1 MNKKYAILML
11 FLLLLNTL
19 VAQEIKVIDSDT
31 EEPIPNVALYNQD
44 KSKSTI
50 TNIDGVANIEIF
62 SESEI
67 IKIEHL
73 SFAPKQYLKKNIP
86 SILKLESSVKQFDDV
101 VLSVSKS
108 RVQKNRIAEKIE
120 IITESEIRKIAPQTS
135 ADLLARTPG
144 VRVQKSQGGGGSPV
158 LRGFEANKVLLVVDN
173 VRMNNAIYRSG
184 HLQNAITISPSALE
198 RTEVLF
204 GPSSVVYGSDALG
217 GVVHFYTRQPAIND
231 SIVFSGGAL
240 TRYSSANNEKTYNL
254 NTQFSFNKWA
264 SFTSLNYSD
273 FGDIRM
279 GKSRNHGYENW
290 GKVFTYSDN
299 DENTFNETPV
309 TNGNANIQR
318 NTGYKQFD
326 LLQKFLVTTGDR
338 SSLGLNIQFSE
349 SSNIPRFDRLTE
361 MKNGSLKFAEWYYG
375 PQKRFMISPR
385 FQFETDSKLIKS
397 GAITAAYQNIKESR
411 IKRKYG
417 DTIRTYQ
424 KEAVDVFSLNGDFTV
439 PLSTKRDLSYG
450 VELTHNDVASKGFG
464 KELNVNG
471 SIISGFNGTTPAQ
484 SRYPDGGST
493 YTTGAAYVNYRQ
505 DINNKSTLNTGAR
518 YTYTHLEASFIDQ
531 TFISLPESN
540 IELSNSSITANL
552 SYAYRPSELWQVN
565 GVLSSGFRSPNI
577 DDVGKLREKNGLLTV
592 PNVGLRPEYAYNAE
606 IGINKFIK
614 SKRHQIAFNTY
625 YTLLN
630 NYIIRDNFQVAGDVS
645 TPDPDTV
652 IYEGEEVVTV
662 ANVNRGTAYIVGGTF
677 DFRTQFITNWSW
689 QGNLT
694 YTKGKSY
701 DDNRPL
707 PSISPFFGSSAVTF
721 QKNKFEA
728 TLGYRFS
735 LDKEAEDYS
744 PGGEDNLEQSPEI
757 DPDPTTEDDEYFI
770 GHPAW
775 NVFDINATYRV
786 TESLGVQVGLEN
798 IFDIHY
804 KEFASAISAPG
815 RNFRLTVDFTF

>member
-1 MNKKYAILML
+1 MLILGAIVT
-11 FLLLLNTL
+11 LN
-19 VAQEIKVIDSDT
+19 AQEIKILDVDT
-31 EEPIPNVALYNQD
+31 NEPIANVALYNKD
-44 KSKSTI
+44 KNKSTI
-50 TNIDGVANIEIF
+50 TNIDGLADISVFGEEEVIF
-62 SESEI
+62 
-67 IKIEHL
+67 IEHL
-73 SFAPKQYLKKNIP
+73 SYGIKQYPKKSIP
-86 SILKLESSVKQFDDV
+86 SVIMLESNVKQFDDV

-120 IITESEIRKIAPQTS
+120 IITENEIRKIAPQTS

-184 HLQNAITISPSALE
+184 HLQNSITITPTALE

-204 GPSSVVYGSDALG
+204 GPSSVIYGSDALG
-217 GVVHFYTRQPAIND
+217 GVVHFYTKQPKIND
-231 SIVFSGGAL
+231 SVVFSGGAL

-279 GKSRNHGYENW
+279 GKSRNHGYKDW

-299 DENTFNETPV
+299 DEDTFNETPV
-309 TNGNANIQR
+309 TNGNPNKQR

-326 LLQKFLVTTGDR
+326 LLQKFVVSTGER
-338 SSLGLNIQFSE
+338 SNLGLNIQYSE

-385 FQFETDSKLIKS
+385 FEFESDSKIMKN
-397 GAITAAYQNIKESR
+397 GAVTAAYQNIKESR

-424 KEAVDVFSLNGDFTV
+424 KDAIDVYSINGDFSV
-439 PLSTKRDLSYG
+439 PLSVNRDLSYG
-450 VELTHNDVASKGFG
+450 IELTHNDVNSRGFG

-471 SIISGFNGTTPAQ
+471 SIISGFNATTPAQ

-493 YTTGAAYVNYRQ
+493 YTTGAAYVDYRQ
-505 DINNKSTLNTGAR
+505 DVNNKSTLNTGVR
-518 YTYTHLEASFIDQ
+518 YTYTHLDASFVDQ
-531 TFISLPESN
+531 TFISLPDSD
-540 IELSNSSITANL
+540 IELSNSSVTANL
-552 SYAYRPSELWQVN
+552 SYAYRPSDLWQIN

-577 DDVGKLREKNGLLTV
+577 DDIGKLREKNGLLTV
-592 PNVGLRPEYAYNAE
+592 PNVSLRPEYAYNAE
-606 IGINKFIK
+606 VGINKFIK
-614 SKRHQIAFNTY
+614 NKKHQVAFNTY
-625 YTLLN
+625 YTLLD
-630 NYIIRDNFQVAGDVS
+630 NYIARDGFQVVGDTS

-652 IYEGEEVVTV
+652 IYEGEEVTTI

-677 DFRTQFITNWSW
+677 DFRTEFVDHWSW

-694 YTKGKSY
+694 YTKGRSY
-701 DDNRPL
+701 DDDRPL

-721 QKNKFEA
+721 QKDKFEA

-735 LDKEAEDYS
+735 LEKDAEDYS
-744 PGGEDNLEQSPEI
+744 SGGEDNLEQSPEV
-757 DPDPTTEDDEYFI
+757 DPDPNVDDDEYFV

-775 NVFDINATYRV
+775 NVFDINAMYRV
-786 TESLGVQVGLEN
+786 TDNLGVQVGLDN